1 MHVKYIIYI
10 LILLNSNFLFGQV
23 ITNFSEKIYISKDG
37 SADVIWN
44 FEFFN
49 DSSENYLVLPWNFKA
64 ETLDMGKTKFT
75 SMNGS
80 ANEISARLTNIH
92 SNYFLRLS
100 VDTLIKKHKYI
111 VKFFIPAYYDFG
123 KEEMGDYGNYS
134 LKFTFAN
141 SSIPLIKDFTSSVIL
156 PEGYIIGSV
165 VESIPKQK
173 SEESIP
179 PFKLFREKE
188 RNGISL
194 SAEKLR
200 IGENAFLNFK
210 FKSGEKPYYFLF
222 ALIAIVVLYLVFFR
236 DVLKNGNNGKSKE
249 K

>member
-1 MHVKYIIYI
+1 MYMKYFLYI

-23 ITNFSEKIYISKDG
+23 VNNFSEKIYIAKDG
-37 SADVIWN
+37 SAEVIWN
-44 FEFFN
+44 FEFIN

-80 ANEISARLTNIH
+80 TKEITGELTNIH

-100 VDTLIKKHKYI
+100 VDTLIKKHNYI
-111 VKFFIPAYYDFG
+111 VKFFIPAYYDFE
-123 KEEMGDYGNYS
+123 KEEIGDYGNYS

-141 SSIPLIKDFTSSVIL
+141 SSVPLIKDFTSSVIL

-194 SAEKLR
+194 SAEKLKL
-200 IGENAFLNFK
+200 GENAFLNFK
-210 FKSGEKPYYFLF
+210 FKSEGKPYFFLF
-222 ALIAIVVLYLVFFR
+222 ALIAAALLYLIFFR
-236 DVLKNGNNGKSKE
+236 DVLKNGNNVKGME